1 MPPRKKIKIT
11 PKPNPKPTY
20 SGPQPRLYEWN
31 GPDFK
36 DGKLRPKDEETHTQY
51 KDKRREVPKS
61 RNQKRAPFSGPQLF
75 ADLNTSY
82 VPATTA
88 TTATTAPNPPA
99 RPTKQ
104 TWPAAASPITD
115 ITKVPPGWNYEEP
128 DLDPE

>member
-1 MPPRKKIKIT
+1 MPPRKKIKIA

-31 GPDFK
+31 GPDYK
-36 DGKLRPKDEETHTQY
+36 DGNLKPKDEETHTQY
-51 KDKRREVPKS
+51 KDKGREVPKS
-61 RNQKRAPFSGPQLF
+61 QVQKRAPFSGPQLF

-82 VPATTA
+82 VPATM
-88 TTATTAPNPPA
+88 ATTAPNPPA